1 VQDKPL
7 RIVPRSQDFHR
18 IAGHSGR
25 TRDIRQKPAVR
36 AAESKLAV
44 GLSIHLVA
52 VLMNGAVVPSTE
64 HGEIRERGGAPLG
77 PVTDVMS
84 LAEPDATAGEA
95 AAGVSMMER
104 TT

>member
-1 VQDKPL
+1 M
-7 RIVPRSQDFHR
+7 
-18 IAGHSGR
+18 
-25 TRDIRQKPAVR
+25 RDLGQKPAVR
-36 AAESKLAV
+36 AAEPKLSV
-44 GLSIHLVA
+44 RLSVELVA
-52 VLMNGAVVPSTE
+52 LLVNGAVVPATE
-64 HGEIRERGGAPLG
+64 QGEIRERGGAPLC

>member
-1 VQDKPL
+1 MQDKSL
-7 RIVPRSQDFHR
+7 RIVPRSQDFHW
-18 IAGHSGR
+18 IAGHFR
-25 TRDIRQKPAVR
+25 KMRDLGQKPAVR

-52 VLMNGAVVPSTE
+52 VLVNGAVVPSTE

-77 PVTDVMS
+77 PVTDVKS